1 MFAQEDVGAHR
12 KVVVWLCRMVKTKR
26 IKRNWG
32 EEDLKILIWIVSK
45 YCDYKGIL
53 DIEKDMVRVISRRA
67 KKIGGLWPRSSLES
81 QQRPVCLSGS
91 ASKKSPSQPTTG
103 NPENPNFSLN

>member
-1 MFAQEDVGAHR
+1 MPAEEDGGAHR
-12 KVVVWLCRMVKTKR
+12 EVLIWLCRMVKTKR

-53 DIEKDMVRVISRRA
+53 DIEKDMVRVISCRV
-67 KKIGGLWPRSSLES
+67 KKTGGLWPRSSLES
-81 QQRPVCLSGS
+81 QQRPACSSGS
-91 ASKKSPSQPTTG
+91 ASKKSPSPPTTG
-103 NPENPNFSLN
+103 NPESPNSSRN

>member
-1 MFAQEDVGAHR
+1 M
-12 KVVVWLCRMVKTKR
+12 LCRMVKTKR

-53 DIEKDMVRVISRRA
+53 DIEKDMVRVISCRV
-67 KKIGGLWPRSSLES
+67 KKIGGLWHR
-81 QQRPVCLSGS
+81 
-91 ASKKSPSQPTTG
+91 
-103 NPENPNFSLN
+103 